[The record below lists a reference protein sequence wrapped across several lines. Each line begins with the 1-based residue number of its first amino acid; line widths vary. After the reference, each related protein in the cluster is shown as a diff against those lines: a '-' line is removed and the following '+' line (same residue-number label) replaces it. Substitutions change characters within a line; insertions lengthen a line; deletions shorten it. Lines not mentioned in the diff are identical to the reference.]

1 MQRRTKAALNAAAVF
16 ASISLLAAGCSA
28 TTGGGG
34 GSDEVELTYQAADG
48 TCDTGPADGVNYDDA
63 DALIKAFQEPST
75 GLIQTEPL
83 PETVDENTVVAFLN
97 NDTAVAGIMYAS
109 VQAAAA
115 TAGVTLVNVS
125 TGTDAQSINAA
136 LNSVVEMKPDIVISE
151 AIDATFWQDQLKEL
165 QDQGVAIV
173 YGSQPNAEDF
183 GTNDS
188 LGGLNSSLVNG
199 KVLAAGAVAFTCG
212 TGDEFVFYNIPELG
226 FSAIQLEGTQD
237 YLKEICPDC
246 NLRVVDI
253 SIVDPSPADK
263 IVSDLQSHPET
274 DFFITPG
281 DQFQIGL
288 SDKAELAG
296 ITNAHGFG
304 QSSLPPNV
312 QQLQDG
318 LQTAGFAVDLNM
330 YLYLQLD
337 EGLRKAQGVWEDYSD
352 WEEVNKSLSRVLTPA
367 NAADVASGFVAYPD
381 MEKDFKTLWG
391 K

>member
-352 WEEVNKSLSRVLTPA
+352 WEAVNKSLSRVLTPA
-367 NAADVASGFVAYPD
+367 NASDVATGFVAYPD